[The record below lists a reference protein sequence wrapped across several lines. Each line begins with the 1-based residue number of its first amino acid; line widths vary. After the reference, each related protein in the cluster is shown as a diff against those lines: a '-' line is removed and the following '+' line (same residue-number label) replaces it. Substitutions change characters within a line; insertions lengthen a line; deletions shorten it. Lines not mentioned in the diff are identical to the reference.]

1 MAYLARLMMALT
13 ALVVFAAPAA
23 AQRTNWQVR
32 GAEGLDALLLI
43 GAASGDV
50 MQATQYPEEIAW
62 VRENFSPEGIAALDA
77 LDRGLRQA
85 DGTLTGPRLALY
97 FSAGPFDTL
106 DDVLASARDPEAR
119 LRLALQTTPYW
130 DDEEWATMM
139 PLMLSVATALEELRR
154 IGFEQRYSTE
164 WAAELND
171 GIARNQA
178 AVEGH
183 DIIPEQE
190 RLLGRTL
197 DRTLEIVILRFCK
210 PYGIRVT
217 GQRFLTHPSYPA
229 ETQLRVAAHE
239 VFHPPFDVEDWRFV
253 ARFARLRDDPWMRSI
268 VETHNPQFGYN
279 SFDGLINEDSTQ
291 ALDQIVSER
300 MGFGR
305 EPGDR
310 WRRADDGMHMLAAAL
325 YHAMKED
332 GFDRRGGAY
341 PDWLL
346 SAFDRGLLTPAEV
359 RRRATAVV
367 GAEAVNRWNPAP

>member
-1 MAYLARLMMALT
+1 MAYLARLIAAFS
-13 ALVVFAAPAA
+13 ALVLFAAPAL

-50 MQATQYPEEIAW
+50 MQAEQYPEEIAW
-62 VRENFSPEGIAALDA
+62 VRENFSAEGVAALDA

-85 DGTLTGPRLALY
+85 DGTLTGPRLVLY
-97 FSAGPFDTL
+97 FSAGPFDSL

-119 LRLALQTTPYW
+119 LRPTLQTTPYW
-130 DDEEWATMM
+130 KDEEWAAMM
-139 PLMLSVATALEELRR
+139 PLMPAVATALEELRR
-154 IGFEQRYSTE
+154 IGFEQRYQTE
-164 WAAELND
+164 WAVELSD
-171 GIARNQA
+171 GIVRNRA
-178 AVEGH
+178 AVEPH
-183 DIIPEQE
+183 DVIPEQE
-190 RLLGRTL
+190 RLLGRAL

-253 ARFARLRDDPWMRSI
+253 ARFARLREDPWMRSI

-279 SFDGLINEDSTQ
+279 SFDGIINEDSTQ

-300 MGFGR
+300 MGFAR
-305 EPGDR
+305 NPGDR
-310 WRRADDGMHMLAAAL
+310 WRRADDGMHLLAAAL

-332 GFDRRGGAY
+332 GFERRGGSYA
-341 PDWLL
+341 DWLL
-346 SAFDRGLLTPAEV
+346 SAFDRGLLTPDEV

-367 GAEAVNRWNPAP
+367 GAETVNRWNPAP

>member
-1 MAYLARLMMALT
+1 MLAALAALM
-13 ALVVFAAPAA
+13 VFASPAA

-50 MQATQYPEEIAW
+50 MQAQLYGEDIAW
-62 VRENFSPEGIAALDA
+62 VRQNFSPEGLAALDA

-85 DGTLTGPRLALY
+85 DGTLTGPHLALY
-97 FSAGPFDTL
+97 FSAGPFGTL
-106 DDVLASARDPEAR
+106 SDVLASARAPEQR
-119 LRLALQTTPYW
+119 LRATLHETPYW
-130 DDEEWATMM
+130 DDEEWARMM
-139 PLMLSVATALEELRR
+139 ALAPHVATALEELRR
-154 IGFEQRYSTE
+154 IGFEQRYATE
-164 WAAELND
+164 WAAEINE
-171 GIARNQA
+171 GIVRNR
-178 AVEGH
+178 AVVEPH

-190 RLLGRTL
+190 RLLGRPL
-197 DRTLEIVILRFCK
+197 DRTLEIVILRFCQ

-217 GQRFLTHPSYPA
+217 GQRFLTHASYRP
-229 ETQLRVAAHE
+229 ESQLRVAAHE

-253 ARFARLRDDPWMRSI
+253 ARFERLKNDPWVRSI

-279 SFDGLINEDSTQ
+279 SFDGLIDEDSTQ

-300 MGFGR
+300 MGFAR

-332 GFDRRGGAY
+332 GFDRRGGNY
-341 PDWLL
+341 GDWLL
-346 SAFDRGLLTPAEV
+346 SAFDRGLLTPDEV
-359 RRRATAVV
+359 RRRARAVV
-367 GAEAVNRWNPAP
+367 GAETVNHWTPQHAAPSD